1 MVNRFCIAQPLPND
15 MCNVLKQKSLVDM
28 LLSLEFAFYVFLT
41 TLLLLITPLEE
52 TKNVMKK
59 EMSIS
64 MCFPIIDFLTM
75 SCNFWYQLFRLVVIF
90 GLNINFTF

>member
-41 TLLLLITPLEE
+41 TLQILITPLEE
-52 TKNVMKK
+52 TKHVMKK
-59 EMSIS
+59 ERSIS
-64 MCFPIIDFLTM
+64 MFLPITD
-75 SCNFWYQLFRLVVIF
+75 LF
-90 GLNINFTF
+90 GINYFDWL